1 MPEAARITDEV
12 SHTSALLGLIAGAIA
27 GALIGAA
34 VAFTGGAAVLAIA
47 AAAGSGASLGS
58 MLGQFAGSFLSFTTG
73 AITGICSPNVMIGG
87 LLAARATADFSMCS
101 GIIVSHPSS
110 LIAQGSKTVQ
120 INGLPAARKTD
131 KLVCG
136 ASISSGCDTVLIG
149 DEGGTFLAI
158 DSEVPAWLEYSM
170 LALGLLSG
178 AGLLRLGPKLA
189 WLGVA
194 RVMGA
199 GLLGSY
205 VGGEGLGWLGGQ
217 IFGEGS
223 KGQKI
228 MGFVGSL
235 LGGAVAGGLAMR
247 GAPRLPRGPPPPDP
261 ATVART
267 GEPSV
272 PGPRSIARP
281 NEVPYRNPPEMHRVA
296 PGEPPPNLDPNKKYL
311 WVVDNDGNVLI
322 APEDQSG
329 FGRVVKHGDLTPA
342 PDGTSRGPA
351 RTGGELVHNPD
362 TGKWEMNNDSSYAHH
377 RADGNVGTPDN
388 LNAAKDLMQQG
399 GMDTSNIETKD
410 ILR

>member
-199 GLLGSY
+199 GLLGS
-205 VGGEGLGWLGGQ
+205 
-217 IFGEGS
+217 
-223 KGQKI
+223 
-228 MGFVGSL
+228 
-235 LGGAVAGGLAMR
+235 
-247 GAPRLPRGPPPPDP
+247 
-261 ATVART
+261 
-267 GEPSV
+267 
-272 PGPRSIARP
+272 
-281 NEVPYRNPPEMHRVA
+281 
-296 PGEPPPNLDPNKKYL
+296 
-311 WVVDNDGNVLI
+311 
-322 APEDQSG
+322 
-329 FGRVVKHGDLTPA
+329 
-342 PDGTSRGPA
+342 
-351 RTGGELVHNPD
+351 
-362 TGKWEMNNDSSYAHH
+362 
-377 RADGNVGTPDN
+377 
-388 LNAAKDLMQQG
+388 
-399 GMDTSNIETKD
+399 
-410 ILR
+410 